1 MQEQRRDMSSPRRGT
16 ECPGGQGAYDPWSLS
31 KSGEGGGGRG
41 KGMHRW
47 KGEGERYLVPVSLG
61 GQRDAGLQE
70 SARVTE
76 GQGPWLLR
84 SGSRRSYRNGENF
97 Y

>member
-1 MQEQRRDMSSPRRGT
+1 
-16 ECPGGQGAYDPWSLS
+16 
-31 KSGEGGGGRG
+31 
-41 KGMHRW
+41 MHRW